1 MASSLLLWPRGNQGR
16 SHLAT
21 WRGRAA
27 WPQRLRG
34 VDWRVL
40 AGDGQR
46 EEAAKARGV
55 VTHHGGCGESVSES
69 SLPTAWPGWAR
80 EIAPGWAREIAP
92 GWAREL

>member
-34 VDWRVL
+34 VDGRVL

-55 VTHHGGCGESVSES
+55 VTHHGDRTWLGEGDRTWLGAGAMS
-69 SLPTAWPGWAR
+69 
-80 EIAPGWAREIAP
+80 
-92 GWAREL
+92 